1 MTEVVKDIFV
11 PLHAFANQMPKK
23 LGFEENKEKWEDILK
38 NINMSEMEL
47 NCIDEEDMPV
57 KKLRKGIEKIKAFQ

>member
-1 MTEVVKDIFV
+1 
-11 PLHAFANQMPKK
+11 MPKK

-57 KKLRKGIEKIKAFQ
+57 KKLRKGIEKIKAF